1 MEKFETEF
9 VAGESEQQAAEP
21 EQETTQEPEPEAIPD
36 ELAGLDDDKLAREIM
51 EEAKQAAVPAPQAS
65 EEQTEPEATQED
77 QDAPGPIPY
86 KRFKQVL
93 DKGKDKDA
101 EIARLKAEL
110 ESIRNQ
116 PQQPPAAPV
125 QQPQQPVQRQEP
137 PRQENVFVE
146 NGFELTPENVNI
158 INQEIQ
164 KEALQLSG
172 LTAEDLDSMEYMED
186 NDPKKQRW
194 QYAQEFAK
202 SNVMAKIRQAQQ
214 MELQRR
220 QALLAAHNA
229 SVADFNRYATAAQQE
244 PDFEEVKNFAVNEY
258 FTALPSEQDKQAIA
272 GAYARIERQTA
283 SPAEIALIK
292 NYFAQ
297 AQAAYRRQHPVTTTN
312 KKSQANKFEQA
323 NSFPKSQ
330 QVNGS
335 SDAGGGISVA
345 SLEKMLRETPFDQID
360 PKYQK
365 LLLGE

>member
-1 MEKFETEF
+1 MEEKFENE
-9 VAGESEQQAAEP
+9 
-21 EQETTQEPEPEAIPD
+21 ETTSADVPAEESTTPEEIPAELGGLEDD
-36 ELAGLDDDKLAREIM
+36 ELAREIM
-51 EEAKQAAVPAPQAS
+51 EEAKKAEESQQAAEPAPQAS
-65 EEQTEPEATQED
+65 DESKEPEASEPVAED

-93 DKGKDKDA
+93 DKGKSKDE
-101 EIARLKAEL
+101 EIAKLRAEL
-110 ESIRNQ
+110 EAIRNRQPQPPVQQTQQ
-116 PQQPPAAPV
+116 PQQPP
-125 QQPQQPVQRQEP
+125 QPQQRDMQ
-137 PRQENVFVE
+137 ND
-146 NGFELTPENVNI
+146 GFALTPENVEL
-158 INQEIQ
+158 INKAVNE
-164 KEALQLSG
+164 EAMRLSQL
-172 LTAEDLDSMEYMED
+172 TKDDLDSMEYMED
-186 NDPKKQRW
+186 TDPKKQRW
-194 QYAQEFAK
+194 LYAQEFAK
-202 SNVMAKIRQAQQ
+202 SNVMARIRQAQQ

-283 SPAEIALIK
+283 SPAEIALVK